1 MSIYSMW
8 GSSLII
14 APAGFPVARGSAER
28 GDDVHLCDSRVWW
41 HWKQMPGEQ
50 LVFPVQKHGNNLP
63 PALSHLL
70 LFTAAG
76 RTSDRQEPEM
86 SPTHERMLEP
96 RGMFGRLQRKTCF
109 LPAWLLPS
117 RVLSKH
123 ERDVSPKWT

>member
-14 APAGFPVARGSAER
+14 APAGFPVATESAEK

-50 LVFPVQKHGNNLP
+50 LVFPVQKHGSNLP

-70 LFTAAG
+70 LFIAWAEPLTG
-76 RTSDRQEPEM
+76 RSQRCP
-86 SPTHERMLEP
+86 LP
-96 RGMFGRLQRKTCF
+96 RRGC
-109 LPAWLLPS
+109 
-117 RVLSKH
+117 
-123 ERDVSPKWT
+123 

>member
-1 MSIYSMW
+1 MNIYSMW
-8 GSSLII
+8 GNSLII

-28 GDDVHLCDSRVWW
+28 GADVHLYDSRVWW

-50 LVFPVQKHGNNLP
+50 LVFPVQKHGSNLP

-70 LFTAAG
+70 LFIAAG

-96 RGMFGRLQRKTCF
+96 RGDVWETAGQDLF
-109 LPAWLLPS
+109 LTSLA
-117 RVLSKH
+117 
-123 ERDVSPKWT
+123 SPFEGAVQA

>member
-1 MSIYSMW
+1 M
-8 GSSLII
+8 GSSLIT

-50 LVFPVQKHGNNLP
+50 LVFPVQKHGSNLP

-96 RGMFGRLQRKTCF
+96 RGDVWETAAQDLF
-109 LPAWLLPS
+109 LTTWLLPS
-117 RVLSKH
+117 RVLYKH
-123 ERDVSPKWT
+123 ERDVSSKWT